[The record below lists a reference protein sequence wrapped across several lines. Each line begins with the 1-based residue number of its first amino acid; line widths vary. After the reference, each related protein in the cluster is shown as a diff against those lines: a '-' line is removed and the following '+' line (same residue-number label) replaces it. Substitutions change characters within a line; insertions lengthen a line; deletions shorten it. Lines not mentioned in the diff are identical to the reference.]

1 MHGSGGVYA
10 LETQQQIECFFF
22 FFLPFVSNK
31 ESSKPARKERSAEI
45 VTTVESA
52 LNYRNPRGKIAV
64 IVLQQNEE

>member
-10 LETQQQIECFFF
+10 LETQQQIDCF

-52 LNYRNPRGKIAV
+52 LNYGNPRGKIAV

>member
-10 LETQQQIECFFF
+10 LETQQQIDCFF

-31 ESSKPARKERSAEI
+31 ESSKPARKEKSAEI

-52 LNYRNPRGKIAV
+52 LNYGNPRGKIAV